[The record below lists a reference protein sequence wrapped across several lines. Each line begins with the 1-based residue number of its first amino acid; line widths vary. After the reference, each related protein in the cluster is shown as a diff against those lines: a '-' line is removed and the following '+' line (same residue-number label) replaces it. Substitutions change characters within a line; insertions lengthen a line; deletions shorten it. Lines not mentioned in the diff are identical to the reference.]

1 MAERTVSATEAR
13 VHFGELL
20 DSVTRTG
27 DIVYVERAGVPQ
39 VVVIAIELW
48 TQLKTKDPW
57 AEALRDMEEYWAF
70 MDEERN
76 AGRIK
81 GEPVDVEEIIRRG
94 REERDEQIL
103 GDLLGQ

>member
-1 MAERTVSATEAR
+1 MAERTISATEAR

-48 TQLKTKDPW
+48 TQLQTRDPW

-70 MDEERN
+70 MDEERK